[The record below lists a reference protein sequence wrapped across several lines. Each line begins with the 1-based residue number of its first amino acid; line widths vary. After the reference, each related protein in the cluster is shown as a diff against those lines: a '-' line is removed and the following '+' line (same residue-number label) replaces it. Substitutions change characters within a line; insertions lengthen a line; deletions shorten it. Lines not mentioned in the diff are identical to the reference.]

1 MRKNARLVLL
11 ASFVLALS
19 ASAADFPAPQK
30 VTAEQLSGLLA
41 TEAGNSDTEVAQKL
55 SALELGE
62 RINAPRSARLS
73 SSLPGDK
80 SRQAFAILVDHAFL
94 LGPPQGDIVNDP
106 QPDAASLRQ
115 MLVKVVDYVNNARK
129 RLPNFIATR
138 LTTSFE
144 DRPKED
150 VQQSTALVS
159 YSYLPLH
166 FVGRTSVDVTF
177 RDGREIEAQTKKK
190 ADGVSGAHG
199 LATAGEFGGF
209 LSTVLADAVAGKITW
224 SRWEKG
230 LSGTDAVFNFEVPK
244 DKSHYLV
251 QFCCITEN
259 ASEAFS
265 THVYSQKA
273 GYHGQI
279 QFDPASGTIFR
290 ITAQSEMIPGE
301 LVQEAAMAVE
311 YGPVEIAGKN
321 AILPTRSISILK
333 AHTTVPPMGM
343 HMAVFSGEAKTF
355 LNDVAF
361 QNYHQFRS
369 ESRILTES
377 NVGAAPPTAPGTPPQ
392 P

>member
-1 MRKNARLVLL
+1 MRRTSLL
-11 ASFVLALS
+11 LLSVSFAIALS
-19 ASAADFPAPQK
+19 ASATDSPAPQK
-30 VTAEQLSGLLA
+30 VTEEQLSALLA
-41 TEAGNSDTEVAQKL
+41 AQAGASDTDLAQKL
-55 SALELGE
+55 STLQLGE
-62 RINAPRSARLS
+62 RLDASHFARLS
-73 SSLPGDK
+73 RGLPGEK
-80 SRQAFAILVDHAFL
+80 SRQAFAILVDQAFL
-94 LGPPQGDIVNDP
+94 LEPPAEDVVHDP

-115 MLVKVVDYVNNARK
+115 MLVRVVDYVNSARH

-150 VQQSTALVS
+150 VQESTAVVS

-166 FVGRTSVDVTF
+166 FVGRTSVDLTF
-177 RDGREIEAQTKKK
+177 RDGREVEAQSKKK
-190 ADGVSGAHG
+190 ANGASRAHG
-199 LATAGEFGGF
+199 LATVGEFGGF
-209 LSTVLADAVAGKITW
+209 LSTVLADAVAGKIMW

-230 LSGTDAVFNFEVPK
+230 LSGTNAVFNYEVPK
-244 DKSHYLV
+244 EKSHYVV

-259 ASEAFS
+259 ASEAFG
-265 THVYSQKA
+265 THIYSQKA

-279 QFDPASGTIFR
+279 QFDPATGTIFR
-290 ITAQSEMIPGE
+290 ISAESELAPGE

-321 AILPTRSISILK
+321 AMLPTRSISILK

-343 HMAVFSGEAKTF
+343 HMAVFSGPAKTF

-361 QNYHQFRS
+361 QSYHQFRS
-369 ESRILTES
+369 ESRILTD
-377 NVGAAPPTAPGTPPQ
+377 NNAGDAPPAGTQPQ